1 MKHKRS
7 TDAIVALAKKKREE
21 TLQKVEKAIRQLIK
35 ENRRIN
41 FNSVSDFAEVS
52 KSYLYSHTTLRER
65 IETLRKQQQRAVSP
79 KFEKRKMSDENKDAM
94 IQLLRDRIKE
104 VEYENRRLKDEN
116 KRLQGV
122 PPHAHQLKNL
132 HYPQVSKNVILSKK
146 LARKDD

>member
-65 IETLRKQQQRAVSP
+65 IETLRKQQQQAVSP
-79 KFEKRKMSDENKDAM
+79 KFGKRKMSDENKDAM

-116 KRLQGV
+116 KRLQGKMYE
-122 PPHAHQLKNL
+122 Q
-132 HYPQVSKNVILSKK
+132 I
-146 LARKDD
+146 

>member
-41 FNSVSDFAEVS
+41 FNSVSDFAGVF
-52 KSYLYSHTTLRER
+52 KSYLYNHTILRER
-65 IETLRKQQQRAVSP
+65 IETLRNQQRQAVSP
-79 KFEKRKMSDENKDAM
+79 KFVKRKMSDENKDAM
-94 IQLLRDRIKE
+94 IQLLWDRIKE

-116 KRLQGV
+116 KRLQGKMYE
-122 PPHAHQLKNL
+122 Q
-132 HYPQVSKNVILSKK
+132 I
-146 LARKDD
+146 